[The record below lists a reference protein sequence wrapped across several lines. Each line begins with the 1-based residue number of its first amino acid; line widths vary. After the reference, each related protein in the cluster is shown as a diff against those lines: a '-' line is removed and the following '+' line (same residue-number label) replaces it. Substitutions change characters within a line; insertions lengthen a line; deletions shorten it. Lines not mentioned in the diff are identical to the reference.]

1 MGNMWRRIFRSRK
14 PTASA
19 KRAQPAA
26 VTSVRAPPI
35 APVVRSALPLAE
47 IEDRFHRFVLS
58 VPDSNADEPSAF
70 ELATLKRLEL
80 LSTRF
85 DIRSLPRLPTV
96 LPQLLRAL
104 KNGNAGGG
112 ELARLIGRDPLM
124 VGEIMRVTG
133 SVHYRAAQP
142 ITSLQQAVV
151 VLGQDGLRRV
161 LTQHVMKPIL
171 QANTGTLGHAA
182 GERLWN
188 HAERCAHAC
197 AWLGKNNGCDAFEAY
212 LAGIVSHTGDGAVIR
227 LLDLLKP
234 AGDTVPPSPGFLAN
248 CSRLAA
254 RLSLQVAQH
263 WELPQRVI
271 DAMTECQA
279 PAAPAASALGKAL
292 SVADRLAM
300 AQLLIE
306 HERLSDNPDLSQN
319 WPGAFAPPLIA
330 RCQQDL
336 RRSFPVSKSA

>member
-1 MGNMWRRIFRSRK
+1 M
-14 PTASA
+14 ASVV
-19 KRAQPAA
+19 QP
-26 VTSVRAPPI
+26 
-35 APVVRSALPLAE
+35 PLSPAE
-47 IEDRFHRFVLS
+47 IEDRFHRFVLG
-58 VPDSNADEPSAF
+58 VPGSDADELSAF

-85 DIRSLPRLPTV
+85 DMRSLPRLPTV

-104 KNGNAGGG
+104 KNDNAGGG

-151 VLGQDGLRRV
+151 LLGQDGLRRV

-171 QANTGTLGHAA
+171 QANTGALGHAA
-182 GERLWN
+182 GERLWH

-197 AWLGKNNGCDAFEAY
+197 AWLGRNNGCDAFEAY
-212 LAGIVSHTGDGAVIR
+212 LAGIVCHTGSGAVVR
-227 LLDLLKP
+227 LLNRLKLT
-234 AGDTVPPSPGFLAN
+234 GDAEPPSSGFLAS
-248 CSRLAA
+248 CSALAA

-263 WELPQRVI
+263 WELPQRVL
-271 DAMTECQA
+271 DAMTECRI
-279 PAAPAASALGKAL
+279 PATPAASPLGKAL
-292 SVADRLAM
+292 SVADLLAM

-306 HERLSDNPDLSQN
+306 HERLADNPDLSQS
-319 WPGAFAPPLIA
+319 WPGIFAPSLIA

-336 RRSFPVSKSA
+336 RRSFPVPKSM

>member
-1 MGNMWRRIFRSRK
+1 MGNIWRRIFRSRK
-14 PTASA
+14 PTAPA
-19 KRAQPAA
+19 NRAQPAA
-26 VTSVRAPPI
+26 VMSVRAPPV
-35 APVVRSALPLAE
+35 APVVRSALPPAE
-47 IEDRFHRFVLS
+47 IEDRFHRFVLG
-58 VPDSNADEPSAF
+58 VPDSRADEPSAF

-104 KNGNAGGG
+104 RNDNAGGG

-151 VLGQDGLRRV
+151 LLGQDGLRRV

-171 QANTGTLGHAA
+171 QANAGALGHAA
-182 GERLWN
+182 GERLWH

-197 AWLGKNNGCDAFEAY
+197 AWLSKNNGFDAFEAY
-212 LAGIVSHTGDGAVIR
+212 LAGIVCHTGDGAVVR
-227 LLDLLKP
+227 LLDQLTP
-234 AGDTVPPSPGFLAN
+234 AGDAEPPSSGFLAS
-248 CSRLAA
+248 CSGLAA

-271 DAMTECQA
+271 DALTEYQA
-279 PAAPAASALGKAL
+279 PASPAASPLGNAL
-292 SVADRLAM
+292 SVADLLAM
-300 AQLLIE
+300 TQLLVE
-306 HERLSDNPDLSQN
+306 HGQLADTPDLGHN
-319 WPGAFAPPLIA
+319 WPGVFAPNLVT

-336 RRSFPVSKSA
+336 QRNFPSA

>member
-14 PTASA
+14 PTAPA
-19 KRAQPAA
+19 NRAQPAG
-26 VTSVRAPPI
+26 VMSVRAPPI
-35 APVVRSALPLAE
+35 APVVQPALPPAE
-47 IEDRFHRFVLS
+47 IEDRFHRFVLG
-58 VPDSNADEPSAF
+58 VPDSNADELSAF

-85 DIRSLPRLPTV
+85 DMRSLPRLPTV

-104 KNGNAGGG
+104 KNDNAGGG

-151 VLGQDGLRRV
+151 LLGQDGLRRV

-171 QANTGTLGHAA
+171 QANTGTPGQAA

-212 LAGIVSHTGDGAVIR
+212 LAGIVCHTGDGAVVR
-227 LLDLLKP
+227 LLDQLKP
-234 AGDTVPPSPGFLAN
+234 AGDTEPPSPGFLAS
-248 CSRLAA
+248 CSSLAA

-263 WELPQRVI
+263 WELPHRVI

-279 PAAPAASALGKAL
+279 PAAPAASPLGNAL
-292 SVADRLAM
+292 SAANLLAM

-306 HERLSDNPDLSQN
+306 HERLADNPDLSQS
-319 WPGAFAPPLIA
+319 WPGVFAPPLIA

-336 RRSFPVSKSA
+336 RRSFASA

>member
-14 PTASA
+14 PTAPA
-19 KRAQPAA
+19 NRAQPAA
-26 VTSVRAPPI
+26 VMSVRAPPI

-58 VPDSNADEPSAF
+58 VPDSNADELSAF
-70 ELATLKRLEL
+70 ELATLKQLEL

-85 DIRSLPRLPTV
+85 DMRSLPRLPTV

-104 KNGNAGGG
+104 KNDKAGGG

-151 VLGQDGLRRV
+151 LLGQDGLRRV

-171 QANTGTLGHAA
+171 QANTGALGHAA

-212 LAGIVSHTGDGAVIR
+212 LAGIVCHTGNGAVVR
-227 LLDLLKP
+227 LLDRLQP
-234 AGDTVPPSPGFLAN
+234 AGDAEPPSLGFLAS
-248 CSRLAA
+248 CSALAA

-271 DAMTECQA
+271 DAITECQA
-279 PAAPAASALGKAL
+279 PATPAESPLGKAL
-292 SVADRLAM
+292 SVADLLAM

-306 HERLSDNPDLSQN
+306 HERLADNPDLSQS
-319 WPGAFAPPLIA
+319 WPGVFAPTLVA

-336 RRSFPVSKSA
+336 QRNFLIPKSA

>member
-1 MGNMWRRIFRSRK
+1 
-14 PTASA
+14 
-19 KRAQPAA
+19 
-26 VTSVRAPPI
+26 
-35 APVVRSALPLAE
+35 LAD
-47 IEDRFHRFVLS
+47 IEDRFHRFVLGLA
-58 VPDSNADEPSAF
+58 DSKAGAPSAS

-80 LSTRF
+80 LGARF
-85 DIRSLPRLPTV
+85 DMHSLPRLPTV

-104 KNGNAGGG
+104 RNDKAGGG

-151 VLGQDGLRRV
+151 LLGQDGLRRI

-171 QANTGTLGHAA
+171 QTNADALGHAA
-182 GERLWN
+182 GERLWH

-197 AWLGKNNGCDAFEAY
+197 AWLGRNNGCDAFEAY
-212 LAGIVSHTGDGAVIR
+212 LAGIVCHTGDGAVIR
-227 LLDLLKP
+227 LLDQLKP
-234 AGDTVPPSPGFLAN
+234 AGDTVPPSPGFLAS

-271 DAMTECQA
+271 DAMTERQA
-279 PAAPAASALGKAL
+279 PAAPAASALGNGL
-292 SVADRLAM
+292 SVADLLAM

-306 HERLSDNPDLSQN
+306 HERLTDNPDLSQS
-319 WPGAFAPPLIA
+319 WPGVFAPTLIA

-336 RRSFPVSKSA
+336 RRSFPVSKSV